1 MQLQSFL
8 AFVIA
13 TTIASLASAIQP
25 SNRGLRD
32 FRDYHHV
39 EFVNRERKT
48 CNPTGNDA
56 DQQDCPAGHWC
67 AFLDEVGHLLLMP
80 WNPSISIDIW
90 VHISR
95 GITIEPVCSTFHI
108 NHNFHSS
115 RCIFQKSGRPIEG
128 QCPDPKKVQ
137 AGTCLK
143 VTRACNKMFRPV
155 CGCDGKTYSNYSCTL
170 GHNIKHEGHC
180 CWHSTTPR
188 LQLHNNMEPMFWL
201 YRLVSVTC
209 WWVSLEWMFLN
220 WNTATTVSLKL
231 LQSSIL
237 QSPHFRVVTA
247 HILIQSLTNIND
259 AAYFRPIIWTA
270 HDSFHQWTT
279 LSCLSVGSKC

>member
-1 MQLQSFL
+1 MVCVSWWGRSFTSDTL
-8 AFVIA
+8 KSIHRQALTSGFIFHEA
-13 TTIASLASAIQP
+13 
-25 SNRGLRD
+25 
-32 FRDYHHV
+32 
-39 EFVNRERKT
+39 
-48 CNPTGNDA
+48 
-56 DQQDCPAGHWC
+56 
-67 AFLDEVGHLLLMP
+67 LLLSWVRFVP
-80 WNPSISIDIW
+80 HSKLTLTLTSIPL
-90 VHISR
+90 
-95 GITIEPVCSTFHI
+95 G
-108 NHNFHSS
+108 
-115 RCIFQKSGRPIEG
+115 CIFQKSGRPIEG
-128 QCPDPKKVQ
+128 QCPHPKKVQ

-180 CWHSTTPR
+180 WYPPLPVFNCITIWN
-188 LQLHNNMEPMFWL
+188 QCFDL

-247 HILIQSLTNIND
+247 HISIQYFLTNIND
-259 AAYFRPIIWTA
+259 AAYFRPIIWTK
-270 HDSFHQWTT
+270 HYSFHQ
-279 LSCLSVGSKC
+279 